1 MQEVLPREV
10 AAQKPT
16 GAELANRAKQILRQK
31 RRAAAAA
38 TPGAVKRPAGAMG
51 PGVMRRP
58 AAAAKG
64 AAGAMGA
71 AAAVAAGGEPAAG
84 ECFEPAAAAAAGGE
98 PAAGECFEHAAAAA
112 AGGEPEDDEECLEP
126 AVAEGA
132 GGEAEAEED
141 CDIEEAEEVRQR
153 PAAAIDKGKGCYK
166 CRWVPKGC
174 GQCRQWAQ
182 EGLHGYYFQG
192 DEVIAGGC

>member
-1 MQEVLPREV
+1 MV
-10 AAQKPT
+10 AAPAS
-16 GAELANRAKQILRQK
+16 GSPGPASSESALA
-31 RRAAAAA
+31 
-38 TPGAVKRPAGAMG
+38 PGAVEARP
-51 PGVMRRP
+51 
-58 AAAAKG
+58 
-64 AAGAMGA
+64 
-71 AAAVAAGGEPAAG
+71 AGGEPAAG
-84 ECFEPAAAAAAGGE
+84 ECFEP
-98 PAAGECFEHAAAAA
+98 AAAAA

-182 EGLHGYYFQG
+182 EGLRGYEFQD